1 MEEKERIFFMTYI
14 VSFNLDCSKQSLMS
28 TLTHLGAYHNLVEHL
43 FPREFQDKVRLR
55 HLWRKDGLH
64 LTVVSRD
71 EPDMKVI
78 DQYQYR
84 DFAKVQNYDYF
95 IGTLKRGQK
104 FNFRLA
110 ANPILRRGGK
120 IIPHTAAKYQ
130 MQWLERQA
138 ENNGFKLLNS
148 QIDSVTHP
156 VLRRRKNKGNNTF
169 WLNRVD
175 YTGILEIT
183 DLAKFRH
190 ALTDGVGR
198 ERAFGMGLLLLG
210 KKVR

>member
-1 MEEKERIFFMTYI
+1 MTYI
-14 VSFNLDCSKQSLMS
+14 VSFNLDCSKRSLMS

-71 EPDMKVI
+71 KPDMKVI

-95 IGTLKRGQK
+95 IGTLKSGQK

-110 ANPILRRGGK
+110 ANPVLRRGGK
-120 IIPHTAAKYQ
+120 IIPHTVAKYQ
-130 MQWLERQA
+130 MQWLEKQA
-138 ENNGFKLLNS
+138 ENNGFKLLTS
-148 QIDSVTHP
+148 EIDSVTHP

-175 YTGILEIT
+175 YNGILEIT